1 MKMKFANKSRNQ
13 NEVQSKGH
21 RQRETES
28 DPHQVYPFPDD
39 RKMIYFAVSTVYTE
53 CYAFSYCLSL
63 LVASALLPHFSSC
76 PRLFCLWEVWV
87 WNLQSKECMQS
98 ITIKD
103 HISSWPNS
111 CPQFMCAQIT
121 ICVVSIFELQNF
133 KVYGTIGK
141 RNYIMKTKCYR
152 DAWIPE
158 TI

>member
-1 MKMKFANKSRNQ
+1 M
-13 NEVQSKGH
+13 QSKERRQTETKSDQH
-21 RQRETES
+21 RVHPS
-28 DPHQVYPFPDD
+28 PDD
-39 RKMIYFAVSTVYTE
+39 GKMIYFAVSMAYAE

-76 PRLFCLWEVWV
+76 PQLFCLREVWV
-87 WNLQSKECMQS
+87 RNMRSKECMQS

-111 CPQFMCAQIT
+111 CPQFMCTQIT
-121 ICVVSIFELQNF
+121 VRAASIFELQNF
-133 KVYGTIGK
+133 KVYGTTGE
-141 RNYIMKTKCYR
+141 RNYIMKPKCYR